1 MNTSASGSMPAAS
14 SIASSSLPAWPTNAS
29 PRRSSSAPGA
39 SPISSQRACCGV
51 PRPNTVC
58 VRVCDSRQRRQ
69 SATSS
74 RSWIQRSA
82 SVSGRGTSASAIPA
96 GAAAD
101 ASPLPR
107 EPATGDVRG
116 VCLPVA
122 AGGASSQTG
131 TCTRGP
137 LSPCQGSA
145 SQLASAWSSSQ
156 AGWPVSGSPT
166 ALPCASRD
174 DEPDMEPDTGVCSR
188 WMTSWAAVEDPDMG
202 SDTGA
207 DAGTVRS
214 GTGPFAGTVPSWPC
228 PAACTCRWEASA
240 PACETSPVPA
250 CTSAGTS
257 SAMPSGVSKASGN
270 PSGIPS
276 GAGVPCSAAG
286 STAIRSPAPGRASA
300 RGCHSGPSPSAAQA

>member
-1 MNTSASGSMPAAS
+1 MWCSLLRSRPICRSDCSTLCAAKRPSSRMQSGFTSRICSCRNGSHAATSSRSGLRLPGGRHFRTLAMNTSASGSMPAAS

-131 TCTRGP
+131 ICTRRP
-137 LSPCQGSA
+137 LSSCQGSV

-174 DEPDMEPDTGVCSR
+174 DEPDMEPDTGVCCR
-188 WMTSWAAVEDPDMG
+188 WVTSWGVFEDPDRG
-202 SDTGA
+202 PDTGA
-207 DAGTVRS
+207 DAGAVCS
-214 GTGPFAGTVPSWPC
+214 GTAPFAG
-228 PAACTCRWEASA
+228 
-240 PACETSPVPA
+240 
-250 CTSAGTS
+250 
-257 SAMPSGVSKASGN
+257 
-270 PSGIPS
+270 
-276 GAGVPCSAAG
+276 
-286 STAIRSPAPGRASA
+286 PAPWWSCPPA
-300 RGCHSGPSPSAAQA
+300 